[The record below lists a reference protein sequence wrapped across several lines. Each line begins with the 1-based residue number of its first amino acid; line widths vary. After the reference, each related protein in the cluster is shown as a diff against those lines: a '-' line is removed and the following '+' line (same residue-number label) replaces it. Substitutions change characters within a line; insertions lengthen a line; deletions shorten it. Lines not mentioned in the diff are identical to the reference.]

1 MSGSSRLEEVGL
13 RLELLAA
20 LGVDG
25 LQGGGLLLEFL
36 GGGGGLIKQ
45 LGCGGR
51 GGVGAR
57 GGGHRA
63 QQPGH
68 RAREGKR
75 PRRLER
81 RAAVDV
87 RPRGGRRARGRGH
100 PVWREGRRRQSR
112 ETAATATGAR
122 PRGGRRDPRRAR
134 GKRKQ
139 RNLSGR
145 YHIGGKANR
154 LRLIN

>member
-68 RAREGKR
+68 GAREGKR
-75 PRRLER
+75 PCRLER
-81 RAAVDV
+81 GATTAEERDRGDGDGRAGHEGAGAS
-87 RPRGGRRARGRGH
+87 RGARGESGSRG
-100 PVWREGRRRQSR
+100 
-112 ETAATATGAR
+112 T
-122 PRGGRRDPRRAR
+122 
-134 GKRKQ
+134 
-139 RNLSGR
+139 
-145 YHIGGKANR
+145 
-154 LRLIN
+154 

>member
-36 GGGGGLIKQ
+36 GGGGGLITQ
-45 LGCGGR
+45 LGYDGR

-63 QQPGH
+63 QQPTG
-68 RAREGKR
+68 
-75 PRRLER
+75 
-81 RAAVDV
+81 
-87 RPRGGRRARGRGH
+87 RARG
-100 PVWREGRRRQSR
+100 
-112 ETAATATGAR
+112 
-122 PRGGRRDPRRAR
+122 
-134 GKRKQ
+134 
-139 RNLSGR
+139 
-145 YHIGGKANR
+145 
-154 LRLIN
+154 